1 MFEVFGVMLLE
12 FMGGFVDLVFFNFI
26 MWFGFKLLIVEDF
39 LGNYIYYGVC
49 EFGMIVIMNGIV
61 FYGGFVFYGVM
72 FLMFME
78 YVCNVMCMV
87 VLMKI

>member
-1 MFEVFGVMLLE
+1 MLEVFGKLLLE

-26 MWFGFKLLIVEDF
+26 MWFGFKLLIVEDV

-49 EFGMIVIMNGIV
+49 EFGMMVIINGIV
-61 FYGGFVFYGVM
+61 LYGGFVFYGVI

-87 VLMKI
+87 VLMKV